1 MDATRLKRGVGG
13 AASLEET
20 LFPCLFRH
28 LEAACIVA
36 RGLPV
41 PGTLEAGSGSSFS
54 RVSL

>member
-1 MDATRLKRGVGG
+1 MDATGLKRGVGG